1 MSLLL
6 LSLEEL
12 ENTIVGY
19 ISNGA
24 YMIYW
29 NHRMDIF
36 DHLLESDVAVMTQNH
51 EPEETYQE
59 GEHTQY

>member
-1 MSLLL
+1 
-6 LSLEEL
+6 
-12 ENTIVGY
+12 
-19 ISNGA
+19 
-24 YMIYW
+24 MIYW

-36 DHLLESDVAVMTQNH
+36 DYLLESDVAVMTQNH